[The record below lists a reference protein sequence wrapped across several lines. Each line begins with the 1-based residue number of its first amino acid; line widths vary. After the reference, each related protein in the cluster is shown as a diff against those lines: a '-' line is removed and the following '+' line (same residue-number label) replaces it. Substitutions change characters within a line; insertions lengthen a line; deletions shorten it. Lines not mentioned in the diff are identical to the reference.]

1 MCKARGQATDVGMQY
16 QMNFVL
22 SLLAESEFK
31 NRNIMETNMQK
42 PDNNLVWAILA
53 TVLCCLPF
61 GIVAIIKS
69 TQVDSF
75 WAAGRYDEAV
85 QAAADARKWC
95 WVSVIVS
102 VVVIV
107 LYFLLIAGVAGLAVV
122 GSQL

>member
-1 MCKARGQATDVGMQY
+1 MQY

-85 QAAADARKWC
+85 QAAPTPAKWC

>member
-1 MCKARGQATDVGMQY
+1 MQY

-102 VVVIV
+102 VVVVV
-107 LYFLLIAGVAGLAVV
+107 LYFLLIAGVGGLAVV
-122 GSQL
+122 GGEL

>member
-1 MCKARGQATDVGMQY
+1 MQY

-107 LYFLLIAGVAGLAVV
+107 LIFC
-122 GSQL
+122 

>member
-1 MCKARGQATDVGMQY
+1 MQY

-107 LYFLLIAGVAGLAVV
+107 LCFLLIAGVAGLAVV

>member
-1 MCKARGQATDVGMQY
+1 
-16 QMNFVL
+16 
-22 SLLAESEFK
+22 
-31 NRNIMETNMQK
+31 METNMQK

-61 GIVAIIKS
+61 GIVAIVKS
-69 TQVDSF
+69 TQVDTF

-95 WVSVIVS
+95 WISVITS
-102 VVVIV
+102 AVVIV
-107 LYFLLIAGVAGLAVV
+107 LYFLLVVGVAGLAVV

>member
-1 MCKARGQATDVGMQY
+1 
-16 QMNFVL
+16 
-22 SLLAESEFK
+22 
-31 NRNIMETNMQK
+31 METNMQK

-102 VVVIV
+102 VVVVV

>member
-1 MCKARGQATDVGMQY
+1 MQY

-85 QAAADARKWC
+85 QAAAAAPKWC

>member
-1 MCKARGQATDVGMQY
+1 MQY

-85 QAAADARKWC
+85 QARKWC

-102 VVVIV
+102 VVVVV